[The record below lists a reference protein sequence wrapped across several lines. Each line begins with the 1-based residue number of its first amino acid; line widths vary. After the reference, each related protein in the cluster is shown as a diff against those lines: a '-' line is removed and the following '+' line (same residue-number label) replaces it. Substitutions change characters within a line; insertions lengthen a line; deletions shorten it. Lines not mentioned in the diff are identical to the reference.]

1 MEVANDS
8 EKDLKR
14 LLTAVY
20 SLANPDKLSTGIVDK
35 AAKRYQGYEDILANR
50 LAGKYADIAKAETQ
64 ELVFFVN
71 QAHRSGK
78 LKRRDSQPWAK
89 KARLK
94 MQEENTAATTTD
106 SLSKDKK
113 TDDSVG
119 ENGKSKS
126 ANTASTDDRTTI
138 SKDGKE
144 ELKKL
149 LTNVYK
155 IANPEKLKENIVEY
169 ALERYAGYE
178 DVLAQRLAKK
188 YADVAGDETQAL
200 LRWITRAHSKGNL
213 KRRDSKAWAQKA
225 RASIPNM
232 DEVDATLGLLE
243 PVAGTR
249 RGSVLLPDQRPG
261 SAATKHTVPPTGI
274 AESVVE
280 PTRLVDVELPG
291 SNLVATRNV
300 RESVVDTENFPS
312 GVGVKRSKDERF
324 DVSAGTASERS
335 SGTEDAEIKLSPMSR
350 GRESVVDTNAFPS
363 EAATKRQRKSK
374 SESTTASATSAAA
387 VPTVVTVEDSET
399 QLTPTSRGRGS
410 VVDDGAFPS
419 EAATKRSAESKSESA
434 ATSTPSA
441 TAVPTV
447 GTVEDSETQLTS
459 TSSDK
464 KMEDEN
470 LRKLDNT
477 DAANAKAALR
487 ARLLSLYTTVDP
499 SKIEQGVVDKALSGY
514 AGYEDVL
521 AYRLREKYSD
531 VEPELVRNIVAY
543 VDDAH
548 ASGHIPRRSSVEWGN
563 KARADIA
570 AEFARLVVVLQRA
583 WRRYLRRKKR
593 KIAPKPPA
601 DEEDPASSAVVVE
614 DHVAPLAPVSH
625 AEHRDSTMVGP
636 SEAHVVSTNTSA
648 RVEPEEAHASKRAS
662 LDGAMRPTTPS
673 SRSRELDQATEIT
686 SIEKRKVAPKPLAD
700 EEDVASSAVVVEDH
714 VAPLAP
720 VSHAEHRDSTM
731 VGPSEAHVVSTNTSA
746 RVEPEEAHASK
757 RASLDGAMRPTTPSS
772 RSRELGQA
780 TERKSIGDLTMNLHS
795 IMSKGEHK
803 IPAMIPY
810 EVKISSMDDIH
821 DIADHSDVN
830 EDDAEHD
837 IPAAT
842 DDDEEIEDDGN
853 DDSGGGSG
861 GPAAVVVVGDGDG
874 GNDDDERDDDDAKI
888 NVAAATDVVAKD
900 SDGDESSAPL
910 STTEMSNLVTNEKRT
925 SSFPAMRANARHRE
939 DEMNALKSAKSDRPE
954 NFRSYFAYV
963 GRMVVVIQRAW
974 RRFRRRKRIAEIRTS
989 VATIPKT
996 DVDEKTVAEKPTTND
1011 VTSRGAEITTES
1023 TRDNI
1028 SVHTIDS
1035 TVTHRPVAAVPRF
1048 SSATKANVVDSKYAD
1063 ADGPPGV
1070 PWKTLLEATPPGVP
1084 RVVSLMSMTPGERR
1098 EEDEEERVRR
1108 NESESDPYHRASVH
1122 PRQTMTKQISSF
1134 ASLVDDRASV
1144 GRPADAVSETGGDE
1158 LTIAVQML
1166 LQQIS
1171 KEMQR
1176 SNYLKARRSEL
1187 ESRADGT
1194 IASKSAVR
1202 AAVFRE
1208 RISRSDRV
1216 RDLEDLARTAKS
1228 NLQRAQ
1234 IAYDHAIS
1242 RLEAQEKYLSRRTEF
1257 LAKDI
1262 ETAKL
1267 SLKQQI
1273 GESPY
1278 YRFARKA
1285 LLSSNASL
1293 ASLLEDRRDE
1303 SGRRSVT
1310 AQRRLRLSYESR
1322 LEMLRELRT
1331 IASDTQ
1337 TGRDPAYR
1345 IEETLRRRRT
1355 SSQSRAFLWSYIESN
1370 RSASN
1375 QGMASVSHHTGL
1387 WRNELASLE
1396 LQARAYAQ
1404 GRVNRSRWA

>member
-35 AAKRYQGYEDILANR
+35 AAERYQGYEDILANR

-94 MQEENTAATTTD
+94 IQEENTAATTTD

-200 LRWITRAHSKGNL
+200 LRWITRAHSKGKL

-249 RGSVLLPDQRPG
+249 RGSVLLPDQHPG

-280 PTRLVDVELPG
+280 PTRPVDVELPG

-335 SGTEDAEIKLSPMSR
+335 SGTEAAEIKLSPMSR

-419 EAATKRSAESKSESA
+419 EAATKRPAESKSESA
-434 ATSTPSA
+434 TTSTPSA

-447 GTVEDSETQLTS
+447 GTVEDSEAQLTS

-470 LRKLDNT
+470 LRELDIPE
-477 DAANAKAALR
+477 DVNAKAALR

-521 AYRLREKYSD
+521 AYRLREKYVD

-548 ASGHIPRRSSVEWGN
+548 ASGHIPRRTSVEWGN

-583 WRRYLRRKKR
+583 WRRYRRRKKR

-601 DEEDPASSAVVVE
+601 DEEDTASSAVVVE

-625 AEHRDSTMVGP
+625 AEHRDSTTVGP

-662 LDGAMRPTTPS
+662 LDSAMRPTT
-673 SRSRELDQATEIT
+673 L
-686 SIEKRKVAPKPLAD
+686 
-700 EEDVASSAVVVEDH
+700 
-714 VAPLAP
+714 
-720 VSHAEHRDSTM
+720 
-731 VGPSEAHVVSTNTSA
+731 
-746 RVEPEEAHASK
+746 
-757 RASLDGAMRPTTPSS
+757 SS

-803 IPAMIPY
+803 MPAMIPY
-810 EVKISSMDDIH
+810 EVKITSMDDIH
-821 DIADHSDVN
+821 DIAEHGDVN

-910 STTEMSNLVTNEKRT
+910 STTEMSNLVTNEKRM

-1028 SVHTIDS
+1028 SDHTIDS
-1035 TVTHRPVAAVPRF
+1035 TVTHGPVAAVPRF
-1048 SSATKANVVDSKYAD
+1048 SSAANANVVDSKYAD

-1084 RVVSLMSMTPGERR
+1084 RVVSLMSMTSGERK

-1144 GRPADAVSETGGDE
+1144 GRPADAVSETGGGE

-1303 SGRRSVT
+1303 NGRRSVT

-1322 LEMLRELRT
+1322 LEMLRELRA

-1375 QGMASVSHHTGL
+1375 QGMVSVSHHTGL